1 MRVDNT
7 TFHFAGQEKIAQEN
21 KTVKLAIPQLV
32 EQPIKVSISKE
43 GYESYRNSVSESG
56 QSLSYDGAIRQK
68 KNLVEADQSK
78 GMDYS
83 YRLSKEANQLNESD
97 TEALK
102 DGESLSWQAR
112 AENYAEAYA
121 NLYDEI
127 VQGYENGTR
136 QINVIDENSEL
147 GYRMLTMEEELSA
160 LDAVYEKNVKG
171 FEEYATQ
178 QNKAQTIIGEWKEQ
192 VAKIKSG
199 AASAQSVENNAEQDD
214 EQEKITDNL
223 AKKLLSVRDSWK
235 AVYTTSGKD
244 EAWKS
249 IVSMFSTIFQ

>member
-7 TFHFAGQEKIAQEN
+7 TFHFAGQEKVAQEN
-21 KTVKLAIPQLV
+21 KSVKSAIPKLA

-56 QSLSYDGAIRQK
+56 QALSYDGAIRQK
-68 KNLVEADQSK
+68 KDLMDADQSK

-97 TEALK
+97 KEALK

-136 QINVIDENSEL
+136 QIDVIDENSEQ
-147 GYRMLTMEEELSA
+147 GYRTLTMEEELSA
-160 LDAVYEKNVKG
+160 LDAAYEKNVKG
-171 FEEYATQ
+171 FEEYTKQ
-178 QNKAQTIIGEWKEQ
+178 QNKAQNIIGEWKEQ
-192 VAKIKSG
+192 VKEIKIG
-199 AASAQSVENNAEQDD
+199 VISAQSAEDKTEQDD
-214 EQEKITDNL
+214 EQVKITDNL
-223 AKKLLSVRDSWK
+223 AEKLLSVRNSWK
-235 AVYTTSGKD
+235 TAYVASSKD
-244 EAWKS
+244 EAWKN
-249 IVSMFSTIFQ
+249 IISMFNTIFQ

>member
-1 MRVDNT
+1 MT
-7 TFHFAGQEKIAQEN
+7 
-21 KTVKLAIPQLV
+21 
-32 EQPIKVSISKE
+32 
-43 GYESYRNSVSESG
+43 
-56 QSLSYDGAIRQK
+56 DGK
-68 KNLVEADQSK
+68 
-78 GMDYS
+78 
-83 YRLSKEANQLNESD
+83 
-97 TEALK
+97 
-102 DGESLSWQAR
+102 SLSWQAR

-121 NLYDEI
+121 NIYDEI
-127 VQGYENGTR
+127 VQGYESGTR

-199 AASAQSVENNAEQDD
+199 AASAQSVENKAEQDD
-214 EQEKITDNL
+214 KQEKITDNL
-223 AKKLLSVRDSWK
+223 AEKLLSVRDSWK

>member
-1 MRVDNT
+1 MKVDNT

-21 KTVKLAIPQLV
+21 KTVKLAISQLV

-68 KNLVEADQSK
+68 KNLMDTDQSK

-97 TEALK
+97 KEALT
-102 DGESLSWQAR
+102 DGKSLSWQAR

-160 LDAVYEKNVKG
+160 LDAAYEKNVKG

-199 AASAQSVENNAEQDD
+199 VASAQSVENKAEQDD

-223 AKKLLSVRDSWK
+223 AEKLLSVRDSWK

-249 IVSMFSTIFQ
+249 IVFMFSTIFQ

>member
-1 MRVDNT
+1 MRVGNT
-7 TFHFAGQEKIAQEN
+7 IFHFAGQEKAAQEN
-21 KTVKLAIPQLV
+21 KTVKSAITKLA

-43 GYESYRNSVSESG
+43 GYESYHNSVTESR
-56 QSLSYDGAIRQK
+56 QALSYDGAIRQK
-68 KNLVEADQSK
+68 KNLMDADQSK

-97 TEALK
+97 TEALT
-102 DGESLSWQAR
+102 DGKSLSWQAK

-121 NLYDEI
+121 KLYDEI

-147 GYRMLTMEEELSA
+147 GYHTLTMEEELNG
-160 LDAVYEKNVKG
+160 LDAAYEKNVKG

-178 QNKAQTIIGEWKEQ
+178 QKKAQTIIGEWKEQ

-199 AASAQSVENNAEQDD
+199 VTSAQSVENQTEKDSGQDKLP
-214 EQEKITDNL
+214 ENL
-223 AKKLLSVRDSWK
+223 AEKLLSVRDSWK
-235 AVYTTSGKD
+235 ATYAASGKN

-249 IVSMFSTIFQ
+249 IISMFSTMFQ

>member
-1 MRVDNT
+1 MKVDNT
-7 TFHFAGQEKIAQEN
+7 TFHFAGQEKVAQEN
-21 KTVKLAIPQLV
+21 KTVKSAIPKLA

-56 QSLSYDGAIRQK
+56 QALSYDGAIRQK
-68 KNLVEADQSK
+68 KNLLDADQSK
-78 GMDYS
+78 GMDYG
-83 YRLSKEANQLNESD
+83 YRLSKEANSLNESD
-97 TEALK
+97 KEALT
-102 DGESLSWQAR
+102 DGKSLSWQAR

-136 QINVIDENSEL
+136 QINVIDESSEQ
-147 GYRMLTMEEELSA
+147 GYRALTMEEELSA
-160 LDAVYEKNVKG
+160 LDAAYEKNVKG
-171 FEEYATQ
+171 FEEYTAQ
-178 QNKAQTIIGEWKEQ
+178 QNKAQAIIGEWKEQ

-199 AASAQSVENNAEQDD
+199 VTTAQSVENKAEQDGGQD
-214 EQEKITDNL
+214 KLPENVAE
-223 AKKLLSVRDSWK
+223 KLLSVRDSWK
-235 AVYTTSGKD
+235 AVYAASGKD